1 MHNALYLKEFIFVMR
16 ASTTVGSAKVLVSP
30 IVLISP
36 LAIFLKIRRIIFPLL
51 VRGRPGAAQMI
62 SGVAKGPID
71 LSWRKISKKL
81 ESWNSQTFQWS
92 LIF

>member
-1 MHNALYLKEFIFVMR
+1 
-16 ASTTVGSAKVLVSP
+16 
-30 IVLISP
+30 
-36 LAIFLKIRRIIFPLL
+36 
-51 VRGRPGAAQMI
+51 MI